1 VNRNPAPAVSD
12 PLLSAVILAQAQHGL
27 FDLRGEHPI
36 PIVVAV
42 SGGADSVC
50 LLHVLWQLAER
61 WGLALH
67 VAHINHGLRPAAAAD
82 SEFVTAL
89 AARCGLPFH
98 VAKLDP
104 AALRADRNGLEAA
117 ARASRYAFLAEVARS
132 LRGPTGPALVAAAHH
147 AGDQAE
153 TLLLRLVQG
162 SGLRGLGALRPVAT
176 VPVPA
181 GDGNEPVRLVRPL
194 LAVERDDIL
203 AYLQR
208 HRLTWVEDETNT
220 DLQFAR
226 NRLRHVILPAL
237 AGLNPNIVGTLA
249 RTAGLLADEAQRA
262 EQADAVALAQ
272 LLVEPP
278 EDGRVVLDVGGW
290 QLLPPAARRGV
301 LRQALD
307 HLAPD
312 CRQIGQE
319 HIDQV
324 AQSASSGASSGPHPL
339 PAGLAWTII
348 GGIPTRGARLCLHAA
363 NMLPVEIDHPFLDA
377 AWRAEHEECPL
388 PIPGEIVAG
397 AWRLITT
404 HLPAADLPAA
414 WQENH
419 TPWQLYADAA
429 ALGQPVL
436 TTPKPGMRIA
446 PFGMDGRHRRVVD
459 VLNSDKVP
467 RSMRLGWPI
476 LVDRRDGRVLWV
488 CGLRSDESLRILS
501 QAQDIVCCKW
511 QIG

>member
-1 VNRNPAPAVSD
+1 MSD
-12 PLLSAVILAQAQHGL
+12 PLLSAVIQAQAQQGL

-36 PIVVAV
+36 SVVVAV

-50 LLHVLWQLAER
+50 LLHVLWQLAEP

-67 VAHINHGLRPAAAAD
+67 VAHVNHGLRPAAAAD
-82 SEFVTAL
+82 NEFVAAL
-89 AARCGLPFH
+89 AARCGLPFY

-132 LRGPTGPALVAAAHH
+132 LSGPTGPAVVAAAHH

-162 SGLRGLGALRPVAT
+162 SGLRGLGALRPLAD
-176 VPVPA
+176 VPTPA
-181 GDGNEPVRLVRPL
+181 GDDKEPIRLVRPL
-194 LAVERDDIL
+194 LAVEREEIM
-203 AYLQR
+203 AYLRR
-208 HRLTWVEDETNT
+208 HRLAWVEDETNT
-220 DLQFAR
+220 DLRFAR
-226 NRLRHVILPAL
+226 NRLRHIVLPAL
-237 AGLNPNIVGTLA
+237 AGINTNIVGTLA

-262 EQADAVALAQ
+262 EEADAAALAQ
-272 LLVEPP
+272 LLVAPP
-278 EDGRVVLDVGGW
+278 VVGRVVLDLAGW
-290 QLLPPAARRGV
+290 QLLAPAARRGV
-301 LRQALD
+301 LRQALA

-324 AQSASSGASSGPHPL
+324 TRSASSGASSGPHPL
-339 PAGLAWTII
+339 PAGFAWTIV
-348 GGIPTRGARLCLHAA
+348 GGTPTRGARLCLHAA
-363 NMLPVEIDHPFLDA
+363 NTPPVEIGHPFLDA
-377 AWRAEHEECPL
+377 AWRAEHDEYPL
-388 PIPGEIVAG
+388 PIPGEIAAR

-404 HLPAADLPAA
+404 YLTAADLPPD
-414 WQENH
+414 WQENQ
-419 TPWQLYADAA
+419 TPWQLYADPA

-446 PFGMDGRHRRVVD
+446 PFGMGGRHRRVVE
-459 VLNSDKVP
+459 VLNSCKVP
-467 RSMRLGWPI
+467 PSVRLGWPI

-488 CGLRSDESLRILS
+488 CGLRSDESLRIPP
-501 QAQDIVCCKW
+501 QAQEIVCCKW

>member
-1 VNRNPAPAVSD
+1 MNRNPAPAVSD
-12 PLLSAVILAQAQHGL
+12 PLLSAVIHAQAQQGL

-36 PIVVAV
+36 QVVVAV

-50 LLHVLWQLAER
+50 LLHVLWQLAEP

-67 VAHINHGLRPAAAAD
+67 VAHVNHGLRPAAAAD
-82 SEFVTAL
+82 GEFVAAL
-89 AARCGLPFH
+89 AADCGLPFH

-117 ARASRYAFLAEVARS
+117 ARTARYAFLAEVARS

-162 SGLRGLGALRPVAT
+162 SGLRGLGALRPLAD
-176 VPVPA
+176 VPA
-181 GDGNEPVRLVRPL
+181 PPGDGTEPVRLVRPL
-194 LAVERDDIL
+194 LAVEREEIL
-203 AYLQR
+203 AYLRR
-208 HRLTWVEDETNT
+208 HKRAWVEDETNT
-220 DLQFAR
+220 DLRFAR
-226 NRLRHVILPAL
+226 NRLRHVVLPAL

-262 EQADAVALAQ
+262 EAADAAALAQ
-272 LLVEPP
+272 LLVESPV
-278 EDGRVVLDVGGW
+278 EDRVVLDMGGW

-301 LRQALD
+301 LRQAID
-307 HLAPD
+307 HLAPT

-319 HIDQV
+319 HIDQI
-324 AQSASSGASSGPHPL
+324 ARSAFSGASSGPHSL

-348 GGIPTRGARLCLHAA
+348 EGTTKRGARLCLHAA
-363 NMLPVEIDHPFLDA
+363 NTPPVEISHPFLDA
-377 AWRAEHEECPL
+377 AWRAEHDEYPL
-388 PIPGEIVAG
+388 PIPGEIAAG
-397 AWRLITT
+397 AWRLIATR
-404 HLPAADLPAA
+404 LPTAELPVA
-414 WQENH
+414 WQANQ
-419 TPWQLYADAA
+419 TSWQLYASAET
-429 ALGQPVL
+429 LGQPVL

-446 PFGMDGRHRRVVD
+446 PFGMGGRHRRVVE
-459 VLNSDKVP
+459 VLNSCKVP
-467 RSMRLGWPI
+467 PSMRLGWPI

-488 CGLRSDESLRILS
+488 CGLRSDESLRIPS
-501 QAQDIVCCKW
+501 QARDIVCCKW